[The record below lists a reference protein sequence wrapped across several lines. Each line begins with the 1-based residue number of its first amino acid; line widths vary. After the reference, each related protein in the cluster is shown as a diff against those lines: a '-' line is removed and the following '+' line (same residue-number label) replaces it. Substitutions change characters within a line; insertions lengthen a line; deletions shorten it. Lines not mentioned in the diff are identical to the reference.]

1 VRHRQV
7 RLPSG
12 QDAAEALGRVLWTQR
27 RPNGDE
33 LVLRGYIQ
41 PRPHVALEVWRGG
54 QARTVRLSLAE
65 LGSVATALLKAP
77 RALAGRK
84 GAA

>member
-1 VRHRQV
+1 
-7 RLPSG
+7 
-12 QDAAEALGRVLWTQR
+12 
-27 RPNGDE
+27 
-33 LVLRGYIQ
+33 VLRGYIKPQ
-41 PRPHVALEVWRGG
+41 PHVALEVWRGG
-54 QARTVRLSLAE
+54 QARTVRLSLSE

>member
-33 LVLRGYIQ
+33 LVLRGHIQ

-54 QARTVRLSLAE
+54 QARVVRLSLAE

-84 GAA
+84 GTS

>member
-1 VRHRQV
+1 MRHRHV
-7 RLPSG
+7 HLPPG

-41 PRPHVALEVWRGG
+41 PRPHVALEVWRRGK
-54 QARTVRLSLAE
+54 ARAVRLSLSE
-65 LGSVATALLKAP
+65 LATVATALLKAP